1 MFLPSRRV
9 SIGSP
14 NRCAIDVLVFLLSLS
29 NANNVQLGCLE
40 WSTCDNW
47 LKFNPVYQFEG
58 LKNQIL
64 KSSLCFAKVGEI
76 CMKFLQ
82 ILAPNCASNCAS
94 PEVDSVN
101 VNSAR
106 VFGLW
111 VVRSNCNFVK
121 LLIIASLRNE
131 HLKQSIFTFFLFTL
145 FSTRFR
151 VNAHTHGHAC
161 RCTPACARP
170 YVRANIKLKTM
181 KMTTHVQCKK

>member
-1 MFLPSRRV
+1 MALFLHKYARTCFCP
-9 SIGSP
+9 
-14 NRCAIDVLVFLLSLS
+14 LVAYRLEAQTDAQLTSWFLLSLS

-94 PEVDSVN
+94 TEVDSVN

-131 HLKQSIFTFFLFTL
+131 HLKQSIFTFFFCLHYSQRGF
-145 FSTRFR
+145 
-151 VNAHTHGHAC
+151 A
-161 RCTPACARP
+161 
-170 YVRANIKLKTM
+170 
-181 KMTTHVQCKK
+181 